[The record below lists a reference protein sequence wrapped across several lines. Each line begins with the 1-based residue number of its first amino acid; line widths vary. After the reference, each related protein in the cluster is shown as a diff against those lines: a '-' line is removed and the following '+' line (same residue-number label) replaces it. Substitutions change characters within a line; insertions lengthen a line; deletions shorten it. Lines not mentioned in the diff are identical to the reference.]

1 MGRGLARRLGVQST
15 AVSSKMRAR
24 THLILRV
31 NMSLLGG
38 SGGLRAPQKIR
49 IKGERLSDI
58 LAAHGNFVR
67 GGDGGVRAGLGGADL
82 SRADLGKANLM
93 YADLQG
99 ANLEGANLREAKLG
113 SADLSRANLKGAD
126 LRKADL
132 TESHLNGA
140 DLTEAQAGGAEFFRA
155 RLAGAIVRRGDFV
168 ASNFRDA
175 DVHGANFD
183 GALLRTAILRET
195 KLDGVD
201 LSRAEGLDTALMPR
215 GYSPAG
221 AAKS

>member
-1 MGRGLARRLGVQST
+1 MQST
-15 AVSSKMRAR
+15 PVSSKMRGR
-24 THLILRV
+24 KHLIPRV
-31 NMSLLGG
+31 NMSLFGG
-38 SGGLRAPQKIR
+38 SGGLRAPQRIR
-49 IKGERLSDI
+49 IKGQRLSDI

-67 GGDGGVRAGLGGADL
+67 GGDGGVRAELAGANL

-113 SADLSRANLKGAD
+113 SADLSKANLKGVD

-140 DLTEAQAGGAEFFRA
+140 DLTEAQAGGTEFFRA
-155 RLAGAIVRRGDFV
+155 SLVQAILRRGDFV
-168 ASNFRDA
+168 AANFRDA
-175 DVHGANFD
+175 DVHGANFE
-183 GALLRTAILRET
+183 GAMLRTAILRET

-215 GYSPAG
+215 GYSQAG